1 MKVPVF
7 LCARAG
13 EDKSSIPGYKK
24 LMRNEEKS
32 IMKNEE
38 KKPHISEEIDGKIDL
53 IRKNIEFCQTNGI
66 PEALETGGKYFKS
79 FSELISGT
87 VSMELEHL
95 GAALRK
101 MFPFL
106 PNTKEGEH
114 LAQVIQTTID
124 NSHDRFAE
132 ITRTAD
138 EDALKTE
145 FTKAAREYADK
156 YVEYMLAD
164 KAV

>member
-1 MKVPVF
+1 
-7 LCARAG
+7 
-13 EDKSSIPGYKK
+13 
-24 LMRNEEKS
+24 
-32 IMKNEE
+32 MKNEA
-38 KKPHISEEIDGKIDL
+38 KKTRISEEIDGKIDL

-79 FSELISGT
+79 FSELISEA
-87 VSMELEHL
+87 VSMELAHL
-95 GAALRK
+95 GAVLRK

-106 PNTKEGEH
+106 PNTKEGER
-114 LAQVIQTTID
+114 LAQIIQATIE

-132 ITRTAD
+132 ITRNAD

-156 YVEYMLAD
+156 YVEYVLTD

>member
-1 MKVPVF
+1 
-7 LCARAG
+7 
-13 EDKSSIPGYKK
+13 
-24 LMRNEEKS
+24 
-32 IMKNEE
+32 MKNEA
-38 KKPHISEEIDGKIDL
+38 KKTRISEEIDGKIDL
-53 IRKNIEFCQTNGI
+53 IRKNVEFCQTNGI

-87 VSMELEHL
+87 VSIELEQL
-95 GAALRK
+95 RSALRN

-114 LAQVIQTTID
+114 LAQIIQATIE

-132 ITRTAD
+132 ITRNAD
-138 EDALKTE
+138 EDALKAE

-156 YVEYMLAD
+156 YVEYVLTD

>member
-1 MKVPVF
+1 M
-7 LCARAG
+7 
-13 EDKSSIPGYKK
+13 E
-24 LMRNEEKS
+24 NEV
-32 IMKNEE
+32 
-38 KKPHISEEIDGKIDL
+38 KKPRISEEIDRKFDL
-53 IRKNIEFCQTNGI
+53 IKKNIDFCQTNGI

-79 FSELISGT
+79 FSELISGA
-87 VSMELEHL
+87 VSMELEQL
-95 GAALRK
+95 GTALRK

-106 PNTKEGEH
+106 PNTKEGER
-114 LAQVIQTTID
+114 LTQIIQATID

-132 ITRTAD
+132 ITRSAD

-156 YVEYMLAD
+156 YVECILAD

>member
-1 MKVPVF
+1 
-7 LCARAG
+7 
-13 EDKSSIPGYKK
+13 
-24 LMRNEEKS
+24 
-32 IMKNEE
+32 MKNEA
-38 KKPHISEEIDGKIDL
+38 KKPRISEEIDGKIDL

-87 VSMELEHL
+87 VSIELEQL

-114 LAQVIQTTID
+114 LAQIIQTTID
-124 NSHDRFAE
+124 NSHDRFVE
-132 ITRTAD
+132 ITRTGD
-138 EDALKTE
+138 EETLKAE
-145 FTKAAREYADK
+145 FTKTVREYADK
-156 YVEYMLAD
+156 YVDLMLTD
-164 KAV
+164 RAV